1 MYEPPHAV
9 ENTWQALTRSKK
21 RSTRGS
27 HSSRSRKDQEERVQD
42 RRGSPASQSGQANSP
57 ASRRS
62 SEIEDSCAG
71 LPNVPLPS
79 SGGRRA
85 AQSTQI
91 DNQLTAPPAANLDYH
106 ISQQL
111 YLRKKILV
119 DRLMAAISE
128 CVERQLEALE
138 EGCDPGS
145 GSHPSS
151 GAARSGTQPR
161 PSAGQKRS
169 NRHGSRDESENDDD
183 DESSRKKDSK
193 RAKTTKDDT
202 RPRMDGAI
210 SGKEEEELKK
220 HQRQS
225 TPCPVKEVSNYRD
238 LSEGYDEEQWKRLKV
253 RSKKAPSEKWKEWY
267 CILFNLKSDSPD
279 IPSPFYDPSL
289 SRNTPATKTFEN
301 AQECRDWFTRAE
313 PLIRQQVTLEVE
325 KALDDYEPR
334 LKRDVLERLQDL
346 PDRIAELIPM
356 PGRTAEETSN
366 MTEGTA
372 VFNFLE
378 DLDVDAYGG
387 GPFDFNTLNEPDQLG
402 MPDTFILSESSDYSN
417 PNHSGESSAT
427 SVEDDTAYQSF
438 NSKAGLI
445 PASLDL
451 SYASNNFY

>member
-1 MYEPPHAV
+1 
-9 ENTWQALTRSKK
+9 
-21 RSTRGS
+21 
-27 HSSRSRKDQEERVQD
+27 
-42 RRGSPASQSGQANSP
+42 
-57 ASRRS
+57 
-62 SEIEDSCAG
+62 
-71 LPNVPLPS
+71 
-79 SGGRRA
+79 
-85 AQSTQI
+85 
-91 DNQLTAPPAANLDYH
+91 
-106 ISQQL
+106 
-111 YLRKKILV
+111 
-119 DRLMAAISE
+119 MAAISE

-169 NRHGSRDESENDDD
+169 NRHGIRDESENDDD

-202 RPRMDGAI
+202 RPRYACPYHQFNPERFGKVRTCCGPGWTEL
-210 SGKEEEELKK
+210 SRVKEHLERKHCLPRFQCNRCYCRFKEEEELKK